1 MITADEFLLRFF
13 GEGNSIWPGMDQNS
27 PVAQTMAPFL
37 QALAYPG
44 ECPVILPRRRLI
56 SLPSEI
62 YVIGRDTAHAGR
74 IRELLEASVA
84 HHWVAFDG
92 RVAVFDPTDAL
103 DKAVLDFR
111 GPGTT
116 FVLKPKSHDAA
127 AATIR
132 ALRRLVHALAGR
144 PLRTP
149 TAVRPVGRMLSEFE
163 VALSSGATDASATL
177 LNEIESVGGI
187 SHENVAFLRVRRL
200 SRLGREADLLAD
212 GSLSALVY
220 TEPPYLIR
228 EAVLGAW
235 ARTKILPLLAHEGAE
250 AALAAIADGDA
261 DIAMLV
267 DDAMRRTTDS
277 DVAAVCAIVAKA
289 RGDQGLLASFADG
302 QTLTEPLV
310 ARSTSRPH
318 PGSIAGGLARD
329 DLSQRGPVTEPTVT
343 VGPTSWLE
351 WVTALAG
358 GADISLDVETADTWS
373 PAWTVDKQL
382 AHAMDD
388 LADLAENNL
397 LTGTAALLE
406 TDDLEHAAPETA
418 AALINR
424 YLLSERFDPADLTAL
439 CALLQIF
446 IRSSPSHARYDQLL
460 GDIRE
465 YARQWVSISTA
476 VKVLDIAD
484 AVACGPHG
492 EQRDSFVSA
501 LLGPLNAQKSRLSA
515 TLRGLA
521 AAIADELSLGL
532 DWTVADA
539 HGELQAVAD
548 SAAHLDPRVLIYSL
562 DPGTL
567 VRAKAAINRH
577 WPKAFVETSSNK
589 VGSPDLRQHARNAD
603 VIVLATRRATHAATG
618 FITINASPTALIGY
632 ADGSG
637 SASMLRALESTIGEW
652 SP

>member
-1 MITADEFLLRFF
+1 MITADEFLFRFF
-13 GEGNSIWPGMDQNS
+13 GERNSIWPGMDQNS

-92 RVAVFDPTDAL
+92 RVAILDPKDSL
-103 DKAVLDFR
+103 DQAVLDFR

-127 AATIR
+127 AAAIR

-163 VALSSGATDASATL
+163 VALSSGAAETSATL

-220 TEPPYLIR
+220 TEPPYLVR

-235 ARTKILPLLAHEGAE
+235 ARTKILPLLALQGPE

-277 DVAAVCAIVAKA
+277 DVAGVCALVAKA
-289 RGDQGLLASFADG
+289 RGDQGLLATFADG

-310 ARSTSRPH
+310 ARSTSLPH
-318 PGSIAGGLARD
+318 RGSIVGGPGRD
-329 DLSQRGPVTEPTVT
+329 DLSQRGPVTEPIVT

-351 WVTALAG
+351 WVAALAG

-382 AHAMDD
+382 AREMDD

-424 YLLSERFDPADLTAL
+424 YLLSERFDPADLAAL

-484 AVACGPHG
+484 AVACGPHS
-492 EQRDSFVSA
+492 EQRDSFLSA

-532 DWTVADA
+532 DWTVA

-577 WPKAFVETSSNK
+577 WPKAIVETSSDK
-589 VGSPDLRQHARNAD
+589 VGSPDLRQNARNAD

-652 SP
+652 AP